1 MYFMRILFPISSKDF
16 GVRLK
21 ALMYFN
27 NITTSMELA
36 VKLCGYEQKPKTGT
50 NEYEICRTKE
60 RTIKN
65 HLKLGNLTNLNSS
78 ESLTTLYIAE
88 YCNFFHCSADYLL
101 GYIDYPTH
109 SDTDIGKETGLSLSA
124 IASIKRINNSWD
136 SIEGEVFDF
145 ILKDSNVFLDLLKW
159 ISIYI
164 DNPYTI
170 PVTKNPQT
178 GAYERCGYVVNG
190 ENAISLGQETLDNK
204 GNPGY
209 KQIGV
214 GVDILE
220 SHAMLKIQEILMN
233 WKNEK
238 KGR

>member
-1 MYFMRILFPISSKDF
+1 MRKLFPTISKDF

-50 NEYEICRTKE
+50 SEYEICRTKE

-78 ESLTTLYIAE
+78 ESLTTIYIAE
-88 YCNFFHCSADYLL
+88 YCHYFHCSADYLL

-109 SDTDIGKETGLSLSA
+109 SYTDIGEETGLSVSA
-124 IASIKRINNSWD
+124 INSIKQINNSWD
-136 SIEGEVFDF
+136 PIESEVFDF
-145 ILKDSNVFLDLLKW
+145 ILKDSNVFSDFLKW

-164 DNPYTI
+164 DNTYTTPI
-170 PVTKNPQT
+170 TRNPQT
-178 GAYERCGYVVNG
+178 GSFEQCGYSVDG
-190 ENAISLGQETLDNK
+190 KNAISFGQEIIDNK

-209 KQIGV
+209 KQIGI

-238 KGR
+238 KKDGD

>member
-1 MYFMRILFPISSKDF
+1 MRKVFPTISKDF

-50 NEYEICRTKE
+50 SEYEICRTKE

-78 ESLTTLYIAE
+78 ESLTTIYIAE
-88 YCNFFHCSADYLL
+88 YCHYFHCSADYLL

-109 SDTDIGKETGLSLSA
+109 SYTDIGEETGLSVSA
-124 IASIKRINNSWD
+124 INSIKQINNSWD
-136 SIEGEVFDF
+136 PIESEVFDF
-145 ILKDSNVFLDLLKW
+145 ILKDSNVFSDFLKW

-164 DNPYTI
+164 ENTYTTPI
-170 PVTKNPQT
+170 TRNPQT
-178 GAYERCGYVVNG
+178 GSFEQCGYSVDG
-190 ENAISLGQETLDNK
+190 KNAISFGQEIIDNK

-209 KQIGV
+209 KQIGI

-238 KGR
+238 KKDGD

>member
-1 MYFMRILFPISSKDF
+1 MRKLFPTISKDF

-50 NEYEICRTKE
+50 SEYEICRTKE

-78 ESLTTLYIAE
+78 ESLTTIYIAE
-88 YCNFFHCSADYLL
+88 YCHYFHCSADYLL

-109 SDTDIGKETGLSLSA
+109 SYTDIGEETGLSVSA
-124 IASIKRINNSWD
+124 INSIKQINNSWD
-136 SIEGEVFDF
+136 PIESEVFDF
-145 ILKDSNVFLDLLKW
+145 ILKDSNVFSDFLKW

-164 DNPYTI
+164 DNTYTTPI
-170 PVTKNPQT
+170 TRNPQT
-178 GAYERCGYVVNG
+178 GSFEQCGYSVDG
-190 ENAISLGQETLDNK
+190 KNAISFGQEIIDNK
-204 GNPGY
+204 GNPRY
-209 KQIGV
+209 KQIGI

-238 KGR
+238 KKDGD